1 MKKYLVLLFCVALVL
16 SACAQENNNG
26 AGNGGGESEAEKVTS
41 GPDCYG
47 TDTHPV
53 GQSIADRF
61 EDTTYKQVMLWFC
74 NGAEFEDILQALQTE
89 EITGDEPDKLL
100 RRIASGETWDE
111 IWLDIGLTEE

>member
-1 MKKYLVLLFCVALVL
+1 ML
-16 SACAQENNNG
+16 SACAQENNDNFEDV
-26 AGNGGGESEAEKVTS
+26 GGESEAEIETS

-61 EDTTYKQVMLWFC
+61 EDTTYEQVMLWFC

-89 EITGDEPDKLL
+89 EITGDDPDKLL
-100 RRIASGETWDE
+100 RRVASGETWDE

>member
-1 MKKYLVLLFCVALVL
+1 MKKYLVLLFCVAFIL
-16 SACAQENNNG
+16 SACSQDNSNSE
-26 AGNGGGESEAEKVTS
+26 GNEGKSEAEKVTS

-53 GQSIADRF
+53 GESIADQF
-61 EDTTYKQVMLWFC
+61 EDTTYEQVMVWFC

-89 EITGDEPDKLL
+89 EITGDDPDKLL
-100 RRIASGETWDE
+100 RRIAAGETWDE